1 MRFFYNILI
10 FSPMFVSMFWAI
22 LLLLVPQ
29 KTNKAKHFLGLF
41 MIGAFL
47 VYLSHAIFFSK
58 QIELYLF
65 FDPIYVFA
73 TLSVYPLFFWYIKL
87 LTVNNKYE
95 LKMLWHFVI
104 PFVFSISMAIV
115 YRFMDN
121 PTGYINH
128 FLYHNYDAGLEYG
141 KYWNLQHFIFGLSR
155 MFLFLQVAWV
165 LWRGLRLIR
174 NYESRLKEF
183 YSNLEGR
190 SVDWAK
196 WIIVVFS
203 ITALMS
209 SLLNVLGRSY
219 FAVNSMFVFLPALI
233 FSVLLFL
240 IGYLGQLQ
248 SHSVYDF
255 NIDVENDDDKSI
267 KTKLVRIDEEMHIEI
282 ELLMQRIIDAFE
294 QKKLYRHKDLKI
306 TTLCEMMN
314 TNRTYVSRVLNEFFD
329 CSFSDIV
336 NKYRVEEAKKQI
348 EADVDEKLTLEVIAE
363 KVGYASAGTLIRNF
377 KSYYGYT
384 PGTLR
389 NKKRVLPKKSK

>member
-1 MRFFYNILI
+1 MSFVYNVAI
-10 FSPMFVSMFWAI
+10 FSPMFVSLFWAI
-22 LLLLVPQ
+22 LLLLVPG
-29 KTNKAKHFLGLF
+29 KSNKAKHFLGMF
-41 MIGAFL
+41 MIGAFV

-95 LKMLWHFVI
+95 LKMLWHFVV
-104 PFVFSISMAIV
+104 PFIFSVAMVIV
-115 YRFMDN
+115 YCLMEN
-121 PTGYINH
+121 PTGYIKH
-128 FLYHNYDAGLEYG
+128 FLYQDFETGSECG
-141 KYWNLQHFIFGLSR
+141 KYWKLQHFIFGFSR
-155 MFLFLQVAWV
+155 IFMFLQVAWV
-165 LWRGLRLIR
+165 LWRGLLLIR
-174 NYESRLKEF
+174 NYKSRLKEF

-196 WIIVVFS
+196 WTILIFA
-203 ITALMS
+203 ITALMTS
-209 SLLNVLGRSY
+209 MANILGRAY
-219 FAVNSMFVFLPALI
+219 FAVNSVLLFVPACI

-240 IGYLGQLQ
+240 IGYLGHMQR
-248 SHSVYDF
+248 HSVYDF
-255 NIDVENDDDKSI
+255 NIDVENEGKQNMVNKVVDF
-267 KTKLVRIDEEMHIEI
+267 DEEMQVEV

-294 QKKLYRHKDLKI
+294 KKKLYRLKDLKI
-306 TTLCEMMN
+306 SALCEHLN

-336 NKYRVEEAKKQI
+336 NKYRVEEAKKHI
-348 EADVDEKLTLEVIAE
+348 EMDIDEKLTLEAIAE

-377 KSYYGYT
+377 KNYFGYT